1 MDKRRIVLLG
11 ATGFT
16 GQRVLD
22 ELLARGELPTLV
34 GRSRGRLLALAGG
47 HVGAHYLD
55 SAGEG
60 SPSSDA
66 ARHG

>member
-34 GRSRGRLLALAGG
+34 GRSRGRL
-47 HVGAHYLD
+47 
-55 SAGEG
+55 
-60 SPSSDA
+60 PS
-66 ARHG
+66 

>member
-22 ELLARGELPTLV
+22 ELLAPGELPTLV
-34 GRSRGRLLALAGG
+34 GRSRGRL
-47 HVGAHYLD
+47 
-55 SAGEG
+55 
-60 SPSSDA
+60 PS
-66 ARHG
+66 